1 MGRRRIEEVLH
12 TQPCLAKLLVYLSV
26 TSPTAFPAKVMST
39 GYMLHAG
46 PFLANVLAVQAACRL
61 QLSVDSCTVVVSDEK
76 ESVEGA

>member
-1 MGRRRIEEVLH
+1 MKEALH
-12 TQPCLAKLLVYLSV
+12 VRPCLAKLVGYLSV

-46 PFLANVLAVQAACRL
+46 PFCANVLAVQAACRL
-61 QLSVDSCTVVVSDEK
+61 QLSVESCTVVVSDEK